1 MKKILLFSFLFLGI
15 NSYGQ
20 YIYPVKVDNCK
31 IDRFCLDCGDTLAG
45 YDQKAFTKLEQEL
58 NKELDLN
65 KLTGRI
71 GFQVLVAPNKTGCVI
86 SHTDE
91 SNSTVTKKIIKK
103 LNKFKKWTPSI
114 TDGKIELKTSIN
126 VVFEVQNNTISGKI
140 VRVDFT
146 EFEKNYDQPTA
157 PKILNKTYQ
166 YKNENLAN
174 YTISVWDTRNSNLL
188 DNDIMGVAVDNSGL
202 VWLISYFELLTFNGQ
217 EFKEIQY
224 SDPFNDN
231 ESGYSQILIDEDN
244 IVWLYGNEQIYS
256 IQEHKWQKHNTGLSK
271 ETYVIR
277 MSNNLVSKEIFVSS
291 PEGGAIYK
299 NQKWNFINQKKIKE
313 LPSTHIYLTQRD
325 SNNRLWIGTSSGTI
339 VMDKHNKPIPSDSFP
354 AIIKKKTIT
363 NFDEDKKGNF
373 FLSLYDF
380 ETKKREEMYT
390 DFIIYRTDGSYTK
403 YTLENSGIATN
414 TSLTKVLYDNEDDIL
429 WIATFN
435 AGLIRYDLKKN
446 TWENY
451 HSKNS
456 MLPTSK
462 ITDMAFDKNYNLY
475 LATDQ
480 GLVKLEK
487 R

>member
-157 PKILNKTYQ
+157 
-166 YKNENLAN
+166 
-174 YTISVWDTRNSNLL
+174 
-188 DNDIMGVAVDNSGL
+188 
-202 VWLISYFELLTFNGQ
+202 
-217 EFKEIQY
+217 
-224 SDPFNDN
+224 
-231 ESGYSQILIDEDN
+231 
-244 IVWLYGNEQIYS
+244 
-256 IQEHKWQKHNTGLSK
+256 
-271 ETYVIR
+271 
-277 MSNNLVSKEIFVSS
+277 
-291 PEGGAIYK
+291 
-299 NQKWNFINQKKIKE
+299 
-313 LPSTHIYLTQRD
+313 
-325 SNNRLWIGTSSGTI
+325 
-339 VMDKHNKPIPSDSFP
+339 
-354 AIIKKKTIT
+354 
-363 NFDEDKKGNF
+363 
-373 FLSLYDF
+373 
-380 ETKKREEMYT
+380 
-390 DFIIYRTDGSYTK
+390 
-403 YTLENSGIATN
+403 
-414 TSLTKVLYDNEDDIL
+414 
-429 WIATFN
+429 
-435 AGLIRYDLKKN
+435 
-446 TWENY
+446 
-451 HSKNS
+451 
-456 MLPTSK
+456 
-462 ITDMAFDKNYNLY
+462 
-475 LATDQ
+475 
-480 GLVKLEK
+480 
-487 R
+487 

>member
-1 MKKILLFSFLFLGI
+1 MKKILLFSLLLIGI
-15 NSYGQ
+15 NTYGQ
-20 YIYPVKVDNCK
+20 YLYPVKVENCK

-91 SNSTVTKKIIKK
+91 SNSTVTKKIIEK

-114 TDGKIELKTSIN
+114 TDGKIDLKTSIN
-126 VVFEVQNNTISGKI
+126 VVFEIQNNTISGEI
-140 VRVDFT
+140 VRVDFA
-146 EFEKNYDQPTA
+146 EFEKSFDYPTD
-157 PKILNKTYQ
+157 PEILNNTYQ
-166 YKNENLAN
+166 YKNESLSN
-174 YTISVWDTRNSNLL
+174 YTISVWDTKNSNLH
-188 DNDIMGVAVDNSGL
+188 NNNIMKIAVDKSEL
-202 VWLISYFELLTFNGQ
+202 VWVISSFELLTFNGKD
-217 EFKEIQY
+217 FKKMQY
-224 SDPFNDN
+224 NDSLNDP
-231 ESGYSQILIDEDN
+231 GYHRILIDTND
-244 IVWLYGNEQIYS
+244 IVWLNQDREIYS
-256 IQEHKWQKHNTGLSK
+256 IKNHKWQKHPLNLS
-271 ETYVIR
+271 Y
-277 MSNNLVSKEIFVSS
+277 NNSVYNITENPKKQEILVSF
-291 PEGGAIYK
+291 EGGLAIYN
-299 NQKWNFINQKKIKE
+299 NQRWDFLHQEILKK
-313 LPSTHIYLTQRD
+313 LPSNRINFTQRD
-325 SNNRLWIGTSSGTI
+325 SNNKLWISTFNGSVVLNKNNELVKLEHLTSLL
-339 VMDKHNKPIPSDSFP
+339 KNKYINSM
-354 AIIKKKTIT
+354 
-363 NFDEDKKGNF
+363 DEDQNGNLYFLFGEFDMKKDMQGQ
-373 FLSLYDF
+373 SGV
-380 ETKKREEMYT
+380 
-390 DFIIYRTDGSYTK
+390 IIYYLNNTFTQFSI
-403 YTLENSGIATN
+403 ENSGIATDN
-414 TSLTKVLYDNEDDIL
+414 SFSKLLYDKEDDIL
-429 WIATFN
+429 WIATYN